1 MFKPMGPGDYA
12 RLKPYFKGQGYQLCP
27 YSLASMI
34 IWAGCIHDALYL
46 EEKDRAWFAEHEQ
59 GAGGR
64 RRLLLPVCRPFRMPA
79 PAELAEGAAR
89 LGYREFRY
97 VPRDW
102 LDAVGRSEAEKYF
115 IVKEEEGFHDYI
127 YERSALAS
135 LDGRK
140 YAKKRNLVSQFEKV
154 YGSSAAVGEMKGA
167 CLKSCLDLFDCWEK
181 SRGEAMDIKKCERKA
196 IANAL
201 ASFRELEMS
210 GVAVEI
216 SGRLAGFAFG
226 SRLNDDTWTLNFEK
240 ADISFKGLYQFLDRE
255 AARAVP
261 SSYAFIDKENDLGL
275 AGLKKAKESYFPVKT
290 IKSYTLETKK

>member
-1 MFKPMGPGDYA
+1 MFKPLGPGDYG
-12 RLKPYFKGQGYQLCP
+12 RLKPYFEGQGYQLCP

-34 IWAGCIHDALYL
+34 IWAGCVHDAFVL
-46 EEKDRAWFAEHEQ
+46 EEGGCAWFAEHEH
-59 GAGGR
+59 GEGGR

-79 PAELAEGAAR
+79 PAELADGAAR

-97 VPRDW
+97 VPQDW
-102 LDAVGRSEAEKYF
+102 LDAVGRGEAEKYF
-115 IVKEEEGFHDYI
+115 AVKEEDGFHDYI
-127 YERSALAS
+127 YERAALVS
-135 LDGRK
+135 LDGRR
-140 YAKKRNLVSQFEKV
+140 YAKKRNLVSQFEKAC
-154 YGSSAAVGEMKGA
+154 GPSAVVGEMKGA
-167 CLKSCLDLFDCWEK
+167 CLKNCLDLFDHWEK

-201 ASFRELEMS
+201 NHFKELEMS

-226 SRLNDDTWTLNFEK
+226 SRLSDGTWTLNFEK

-261 SSYAFIDKENDLGL
+261 AAYSFIDKENDLGL
-275 AGLKKAKESYFPVKT
+275 AGLKKAKESYFPSRLV
-290 IKSYTLETKK
+290 KSYTLELKK

>member
-1 MFKPMGPGDYA
+1 MFKPLGPGDYA
-12 RLKPYFKGQGYQLCP
+12 GLKPYFTGQGYQLCP

-34 IWAGCIHDALYL
+34 IWAGCVHDAFYL
-46 EEKDRAWFAEHEQ
+46 EDGGCAWFSEHEQ
-59 GAGGR
+59 GEGGR

-79 PAELAEGAAR
+79 PAELADGAAR

-97 VPRDW
+97 VPQDW
-102 LDAVGRSEAEKYF
+102 LDAVGRPEAEKYF
-115 IVKEEEGFHDYI
+115 TVKEEAGYHDYV
-127 YERSALAS
+127 YERAALAS

-140 YAKKRNLVSQFEKV
+140 YAKKRNLVSQFEKA
-154 YGSSAAVGEMKGA
+154 YGSSAGVGEMKGA
-167 CLKSCLDLFDCWEK
+167 CLKSCLDLFDHWEK

-201 ASFRELEMS
+201 AHFRELEMS

-216 SGRLAGFAFG
+216 DGRLAGFAFG
-226 SRLNDDTWTLNFEK
+226 SRLSGDTWTLNFEK

-261 SSYAFIDKENDLGL
+261 ASYSFVNRENDLGL
-275 AGLKKAKESYFPVKT
+275 AGLKKAKESYFPAKIVR
-290 IKSYTLETKK
+290 SWTLELKN